1 MSGDMKS
8 WTFHTPFDVL
18 FCGIFGLQSIVLLND
33 PGLTA
38 ADALECIA
46 AADVFVS
53 SENSFS
59 AAAISISENIRV
71 LTDMW
76 EHDLEE
82 DIIAFSPLH
91 MMRGLELSLRRNDP
105 NWAEMSRMVREYHQ
119 CEALSPSEG
128 FMLDGI

>member
-1 MSGDMKS
+1 M
-8 WTFHTPFDVL
+8 
-18 FCGIFGLQSIVLLND
+18 FGLQSVVLLNN

-53 SENSFS
+53 SENRFS
-59 AAAISISENIRV
+59 AAAISVSENIRV

-82 DIIAFSPLH
+82 DIIALSPLH

-105 NWAEMSRMVREYHQ
+105 NWAELSRMVREYYQ
-119 CEALSPSEG
+119 CEVMSPSEDSMSDA
-128 FMLDGI
+128 F